1 MPLTNPR
8 QERNET
14 GLTVRIFG
22 DVSDFNAAVRE
33 ARDEV
38 RKLNYELAEAVRLG
52 RRAEAAGARAYG
64 SWCMSH
70 SWYWAS
76 MRPLTARA
84 AAVSAST
91 AA

>member
-22 DVSDFNAAVRE
+22 DASDFNAAVRE

-38 RKLNYELAEAVRLG
+38 RKLNYELSEAVRLAG
-52 RRAEAAGARAYG
+52 ELKLPRREPTEAGA
-64 SWCMSH
+64 
-70 SWYWAS
+70 
-76 MRPLTARA
+76 
-84 AAVSAST
+84 
-91 AA
+91 